1 VTEVVRE
8 RQPDAGGAAADLVL
22 AASERLAS
30 TGRVELDRGAL
41 AGVVLA
47 IRATERPP
55 LASRCVSRTRAGR
68 SGFRDPAIVSL
79 LNTRSLEE
87 ASIGSRLAPRAMI
100 TPPRRSLPRLSV
112 TASPAEAVTGELVPV
127 AAGAA
132 ETGQLDIELCDR
144 LGEVENGVRSTSQR

>member
-1 VTEVVRE
+1 MRPTH
-8 RQPDAGGAAADLVL
+8 GARVSPESGRGEAAHL
-22 AASERLAS
+22 RL
-30 TGRVELDRGAL
+30 
-41 AGVVLA
+41 
-47 IRATERPP
+47 RARIPR
-55 LASRCVSRTRAGR
+55 ARAVSVSRFESSCARG
-68 SGFRDPAIVSL
+68 D
-79 LNTRSLEE
+79 
-87 ASIGSRLAPRAMI
+87 GSRLALRAMI